1 MLPAFVG
8 RRPQVDFMGSLS
20 QPVSLSEKKVE
31 DSKNKEVE
39 EGR

>member
-20 QPVSLSEKKVE
+20 KSVSLSEKK
-31 DSKNKEVE
+31 
-39 EGR
+39 G